1 MTMYEMMTHRRR
13 MLGWSGLLIL
23 LASGNTAAHASS
35 WRIERGDVHI
45 LVPLKPGGAFS
56 ATTPSLSGTL
66 FLEPAKP
73 ARLTGEI
80 AMDLATIDTGIGL
93 RNQHLREK
101 YLEVAKGKG
110 FDRAV
115 LSQINLNDAD
125 GEAFEGR
132 TAFTG
137 MLLLHGV
144 LHSVEGTAEIRRD
157 GPGRRV
163 RAEFPLVLP
172 DFGITPPEYLGVG
185 VGSRLLVRTQFSAM
199 PAREPGK

>member
-1 MTMYEMMTHRRR
+1 MP
-13 MLGWSGLLIL
+13 GLAGLFIL
-23 LASGNTAAHASS
+23 LASSAVAAEAPS

-56 ATTPSLSGTL
+56 ATTSSLSGTL
-66 FLEPAKP
+66 TLEPAKP

-80 AMDLATIDTGIGL
+80 SMDLATIDTGIGL

-115 LSQINLNDAD
+115 LTAIHLNNAD

-132 TAFTG
+132 TAFSAT
-137 MLLLHGV
+137 LLLHGV
-144 LHSVEGTAEIRRD
+144 LHPVEGTAEVRRD
-157 GPGRRV
+157 GLGRRV
-163 RAEFPLVLP
+163 RAEFPLVLT

-185 VGSRLLVRTQFSAM
+185 VGSRLLVKVQFTAM
-199 PAREPGK
+199 PTRESGK